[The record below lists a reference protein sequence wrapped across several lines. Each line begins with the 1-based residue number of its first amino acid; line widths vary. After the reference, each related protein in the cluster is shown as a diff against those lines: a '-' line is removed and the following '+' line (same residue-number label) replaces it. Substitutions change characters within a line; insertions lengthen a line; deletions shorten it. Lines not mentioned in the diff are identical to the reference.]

1 MVNIHDLNVDINIL
15 QEHSDTLKVCEST
28 KYFIEVAVLIDNVIK
43 WTVFVQAV
51 QRELL
56 GREEEVQSLQQ
67 ISSHILHVEQG
78 EESMEAKE
86 KVHVINNKLRLLL
99 RQISHDLNTLKTRL
113 VSTKLPVC
121 AYTHHPSLLSDV
133 LANTCT

>member
-1 MVNIHDLNVDINIL
+1 M
-15 QEHSDTLKVCEST
+15 
-28 KYFIEVAVLIDNVIK
+28 
-43 WTVFVQAV
+43 

-56 GREEEVQSLQQ
+56 GREEEVQSLQH

-99 RQISHDLNTLKTRL
+99 RQISHDLNTLKIRL
-113 VSTKLPVC
+113 VSTKHYCVGWVSVSPCVC
-121 AYTHHPSLLSDV
+121 ESTH
-133 LANTCT
+133 TGT